1 MSINSL
7 IGALTPQGSGLNQL
21 LDTIN
26 QAAGGGKG
34 NPDLNSLL
42 GLSLG
47 VGGAAINLG
56 PSPSNVSNFNAN
68 FGIDNLFSS
77 TAGLGSMPSFVSSI
91 FNSTPNFT
99 APAPAA
105 DPMANIFSGAL
116 GMGGGFGSTNNFGIN
131 NFGIGGSSTVDNF
144 FSGMPSLLS
153 GVFNNAPDFSNS
165 FNTPLFGNAAFGNP
179 GFGNS
184 GFNNTLFNNFNIFG
198 GGGFGGSQF
207 GGGFGGGFG
216 SNQFSGFGMPPIL
229 SSIMGGGFARF

>member
-91 FNSTPNFT
+91 LT
-99 APAPAA
+99 AHPTLPHQHLQRIRWQTFLAVPLAWVAA
-105 DPMANIFSGAL
+105 L
-116 GMGGGFGSTNNFGIN
+116 
-131 NFGIGGSSTVDNF
+131 
-144 FSGMPSLLS
+144 
-153 GVFNNAPDFSNS
+153 
-165 FNTPLFGNAAFGNP
+165 AARII
-179 GFGNS
+179 S
-184 GFNNTLFNNFNIFG
+184 E
-198 GGGFGGSQF
+198 
-207 GGGFGGGFG
+207 
-216 SNQFSGFGMPPIL
+216 
-229 SSIMGGGFARF
+229 